1 MPSFC
6 YAVIS
11 MKRKTTVYLEDE
23 LLRAAR
29 VTAAR
34 SGKRDSQ
41 VVEEALRAYL
51 GLELLERVGA
61 RSSLDEAEALALATE
76 ERHR

>member
-1 MPSFC
+1 
-6 YAVIS
+6 

>member
-6 YAVIS
+6 YAVRRV
-11 MKRKTTVYLEDE
+11 KRKTTVYLDDD

-34 SGKRDSQ
+34 SGMRDSQ
-41 VVEEALRAYL
+41 VVEEALRRYL
-51 GLELLERVGA
+51 GFELLDRVGE
-61 RSSLDEAEALALATE
+61 RSRLSEAEALAVANE

>member
-1 MPSFC
+1 
-6 YAVIS
+6 
-11 MKRKTTVYLEDE
+11 MKRKTTVYVEDD
-23 LLRAAR
+23 LLRATR

-41 VVEEALRAYL
+41 IVEEALRAYL
-51 GLELLERVGA
+51 GIELLERVGG
-61 RSSLDEAEALALATE
+61 RSGLSEAEALALANE

>member
-1 MPSFC
+1 MT
-6 YAVIS
+6 
-11 MKRKTTVYLEDE
+11 MKRKTTIYIEDD

-41 VVEEALRAYL
+41 VVEEALRAHL
-51 GLELLERVGA
+51 GFELLERVGA
-61 RSSLDEAEALALATE
+61 RSPLNEAEAMKMATE

>member
-1 MPSFC
+1 
-6 YAVIS
+6 
-11 MKRKTTVYLEDE
+11 MKQKTTIYLEGD

-51 GLELLERVGA
+51 GLELLERVGG
-61 RSSLDEAEALALATE
+61 RSQLSEAEALALANE

>member
-1 MPSFC
+1 
-6 YAVIS
+6 
-11 MKRKTTVYLEDE
+11 MKQKTTVYLEDD

-51 GLELLERVGA
+51 GFELLEQAGE
-61 RSSLDEAEALALATE
+61 RSPLSEADALALANE

>member
-1 MPSFC
+1 MMRSG
-6 YAVIS
+6 
-11 MKRKTTVYLEDE
+11 MKRKTTVYVEDG
-23 LLRAAR
+23 LLRATR

-41 VVEEALRAYL
+41 IVEEALRAYL
-51 GLELLERVGA
+51 GLELLERVGG
-61 RSSLDEAEALALATE
+61 RSNLSEAEALALATE

>member
-1 MPSFC
+1 
-6 YAVIS
+6 
-11 MKRKTTVYLEDE
+11 MKRKTTVYVDDQ

-51 GLELLERVGA
+51 GFELLDSVGR
-61 RSSLDEAEALALATE
+61 RSCLSEDDALALANE

>member
-1 MPSFC
+1 
-6 YAVIS
+6 
-11 MKRKTTVYLEDE
+11 MKQKTTVYLEDD

-34 SGKRDSQ
+34 SGKRDSH
-41 VVEEALRAYL
+41 VMEEALRAYL
-51 GLELLERVGA
+51 GLDLLERVGT
-61 RSSLDEAEALALATE
+61 RSPLSEAEALALAEE

>member
-1 MPSFC
+1 
-6 YAVIS
+6 
-11 MKRKTTVYLEDE
+11 MKRKTTVYVEDE
-23 LLRAAR
+23 LLRATR

-51 GLELLERVGA
+51 GIELLERVGG
-61 RSSLDEAEALALATE
+61 RSRLSEAEALALANE

>member
-1 MPSFC
+1 MM
-6 YAVIS
+6 ARV
-11 MKRKTTVYLEDE
+11 KRKTTVYLDDE

-34 SGKRDSQ
+34 SGKADSQ
-41 VVEEALRAYL
+41 VLEEALRAYL
-51 GLELLERVGA
+51 GFDLLERVGK
-61 RSSLDEAEALALATE
+61 RSALSGDQALTLAEE